1 MYSILCIDYMY
12 FIELVQIAPQTT
24 LDMHE
29 AISILYMDRIIIL
42 LIPVNQAVRW
52 GIGVGVSCR

>member
-1 MYSILCIDYMY
+1 MYSILRIDYMY
-12 FIELVQIAPQTT
+12 FIELVQIAPNTT

-42 LIPVNQAVRW
+42 LSPVNHAVRW
-52 GIGVGVSCR
+52 GIGIGG